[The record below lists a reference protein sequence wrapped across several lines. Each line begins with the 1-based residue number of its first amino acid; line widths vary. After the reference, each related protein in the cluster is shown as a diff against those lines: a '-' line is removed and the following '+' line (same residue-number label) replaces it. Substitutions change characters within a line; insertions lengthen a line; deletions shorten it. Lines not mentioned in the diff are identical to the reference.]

1 MRRLKSVAVI
11 GVGLIGGSFALA
23 VRRAGLATSLVG
35 FDRDTSALQRAIE
48 LGVIDRAAESASD
61 AARGAEL
68 VMVAVPVRAI
78 GPVLHDVALALDA
91 DAVVTDAGST
101 KEEVVRLAR
110 AELRERFARFVPGHP
125 IAGRETSGVESATA
139 ELFRGARVVLTPVAE
154 TASGA
159 VTTVRSLWEGVGAR
173 VATSAADVHD
183 RVFAAVSHLPH
194 VLSFALV
201 SEIASRPDSD
211 ELLDFAGGGFR
222 DFTRIAQSDAA
233 LWGEILSLN
242 GKALSGPLN
251 HFSASLA
258 RLARVLEEGDS
269 ESLERILHTARQRL
283 SEVASGAAAEAR
295 VDPKK

>member
-1 MRRLKSVAVI
+1 MRRLKTVAVV

-23 VRRAGLATSLVG
+23 VRRAGLASSIVG
-35 FDRDTSALQRAIE
+35 YDRDTAALQRAVE
-48 LGVIDRAAESASD
+48 MGVIDRAAESSSD

-101 KEEVVRLAR
+101 KAEVVRLAR
-110 AELRERFARFVPGHP
+110 AELRERFPRFVPGHP

-154 TASGA
+154 TATGA
-159 VTTVRSLWEGVGAR
+159 VATVRSLWEGVGAR
-173 VATSAADVHD
+173 VATTAAGDHD

-201 SEIASRPDSD
+201 SELAARSD
-211 ELLDFAGGGFR
+211 APELFSFAAGGFR
-222 DFTRIAQSDAA
+222 DFTRIAGSSPEMWRDIALQNRAA
-233 LWGEILSLN
+233 L
-242 GKALSGPLN
+242 
-251 HFSASLA
+251 
-258 RLARVLEEGDS
+258 LEEIDRYAAQLAVFRELIARGDGGGLMRLMT
-269 ESLERILHTARQRL
+269 EARTARHGWT
-283 SEVASGAAAEAR
+283 GAQKRATTPE
-295 VDPKK
+295 